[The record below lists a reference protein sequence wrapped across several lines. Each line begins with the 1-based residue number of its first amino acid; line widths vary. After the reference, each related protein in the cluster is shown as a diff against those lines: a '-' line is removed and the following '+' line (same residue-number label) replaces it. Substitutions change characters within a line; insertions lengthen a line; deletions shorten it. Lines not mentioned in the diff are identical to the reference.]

1 MILSMILPTAEVLF
15 ELFQKTDIGNV
26 TLCSVFCG
34 REHSMKTTLHSL
46 QRTTHSRQQIIDT
59 Q

>member
-1 MILSMILPTAEVLF
+1 MILPTAEVLF